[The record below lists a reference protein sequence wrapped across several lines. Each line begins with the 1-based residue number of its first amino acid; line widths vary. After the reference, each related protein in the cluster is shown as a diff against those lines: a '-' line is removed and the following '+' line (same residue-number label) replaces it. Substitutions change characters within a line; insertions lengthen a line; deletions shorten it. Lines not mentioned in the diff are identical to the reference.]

1 MLFASTARRPAV
13 RIPDTDYRHEVTF
26 SEQITFLSVEDLE
39 RSAKFYEDVL
49 GLTLVTDQGDCR
61 IYRVAGDSYLGICA
75 RPGRT
80 ATEGVI
86 VTLVTEDV
94 DGVHGRMLA
103 AGVVCDSPP
112 AYHPKYAIYQAFYR
126 DPDGH
131 LIEVQRFDD
140 PSWKVPL

>member
-1 MLFASTARRPAV
+1 M
-13 RIPDTDYRHEVTF
+13 TF
-26 SEQITFLSVEDLE
+26 SHQITFLSVEDLE
-39 RSAKFYEDVL
+39 RAAEFYGNVL

-61 IYRVAGDSYLGICA
+61 IYRISGDAYLGICV

-94 DGVHGRMLA
+94 DGVHTRLEA
-103 AGVVCDSPP
+103 AGVTCDSPP
-112 AYHPKYAIYQAFYR
+112 AYHPKYSIYQAFYR

-131 LIEVQRFDD
+131 VIEIQRFDD
-140 PSWKVPL
+140 PAWNQPL